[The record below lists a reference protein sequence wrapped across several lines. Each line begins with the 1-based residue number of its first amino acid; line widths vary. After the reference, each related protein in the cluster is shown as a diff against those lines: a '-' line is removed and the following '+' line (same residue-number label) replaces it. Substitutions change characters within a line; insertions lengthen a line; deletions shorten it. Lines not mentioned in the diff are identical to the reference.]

1 MGATLSGTM
10 RKVITQAVT
19 HATGRTQ
26 FGSKIHTYGAIQ
38 EKIARMSMMHYA
50 TEAMAYMVSGTM
62 DRCGTTSD
70 QKSLKFGQF
79 EIWSQ
84 DTHLT
89 MTSLCASC

>member
-26 FGSKIHTYGAIQ
+26 FGAKIHTYGAIQ

-62 DRCGTTSD
+62 DRYVFAGH
-70 QKSLKFGQF
+70 QLYLKLVKRN
-79 EIWSQ
+79 EMLP
-84 DTHLT
+84 HLIKT
-89 MTSLCASC
+89 GYLI